1 MSEPVAFKRAKYNS
15 HHSFAGQSS
24 FNASATIHVGK
35 TQPAQNLDKA
45 AQCMINASLAQSTWS
60 KYQSA
65 YNTFKIFETSEQCI
79 FPWPLD
85 ITVFRRFIVWCIAI
99 RKLQPSTAEAYC
111 SALKFSHHLRGLPVA
126 DWSKDAVIGLLLR
139 GGPRSDVAAPAKSNT
154 RRIVT
159 FQLLLTIGHRI
170 SQTAWD
176 QVSKQVVWTAC
187 CVAFF
192 VSARMGELLAS
203 QEQRFDPTS
212 DLLWSDVHF
221 REEGSI
227 ILRLKSPKSGDKN
240 GEFLDVFSFT
250 GYKCCPVAAMTALW
264 KKRGQFVHINT
275 PVFSFEN
282 GKYLTPAGL
291 NISRSHLLSDMCF
304 PGKNSVSCHSF
315 RAGIPT
321 ALSFFPDL
329 VSSDDVKGWGRWSS
343 DCYEKYSR
351 LKHQQKQSIFGKI
364 AAAIRS
370 LADS

>member
-1 MSEPVAFKRAKYNS
+1 MNNEKPS
-15 HHSFAGQSS
+15 
-24 FNASATIHVGK
+24 
-35 TQPAQNLDKA
+35 QNLDEA
-45 AQCMINASLAQSTWS
+45 ARCMVNASLAQSTWG

-65 YNTFKIFETSEQCI
+65 FNAFTSFECSEKCS
-79 FPWPLD
+79 FSWPLNV
-85 ITVFRRFIVWCIAI
+85 IVFRRFVVWCIAV

-111 SALKFSHHLRGLPVA
+111 SALKFSHHLRGLPVV
-126 DWSKDAVIGLLLR
+126 DWSKDAMIGLLLR
-139 GGPRSDVAAPAKSNT
+139 GGPRSSVAAPAKPNN

-159 FQLLLTIGHRI
+159 LQLLLTIGHRI
-170 SQTAWD
+170 SQTSWD
-176 QVSKQVVWTAC
+176 PASKQVVWTVC

-203 QEQRFDPTS
+203 QERHFDPTS

-221 REEGSI
+221 KPEGSI
-227 ILRLKSPKSGDKN
+227 LLRLKCPKSGDKN
-240 GEFLDVFSFT
+240 GEFLDIFKFS
-250 GYKCCPVAAMTALW
+250 GYHCCPVAAMRALW
-264 KKRGQFVHINT
+264 EKRGQFVHKDT
-275 PVFSFEN
+275 PVFSFPN

-291 NISRSHLLSDMCF
+291 DISLNHLLSDMCS
-304 PGKNSVSCHSF
+304 PGENSISCHSF

-351 LKHQQKQSIFGKI
+351 LKHHQKQSIFEKI
-364 AAAIRS
+364 ATAIRS